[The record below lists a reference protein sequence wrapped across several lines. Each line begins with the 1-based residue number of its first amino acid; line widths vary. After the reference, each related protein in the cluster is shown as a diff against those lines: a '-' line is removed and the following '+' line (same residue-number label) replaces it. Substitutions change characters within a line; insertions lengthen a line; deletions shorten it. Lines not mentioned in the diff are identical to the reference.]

1 MRWGEAK
8 KPPPSQLRPNSRP
21 PAPKPNARTAA
32 PTTSSNFFLIQHAP
46 YVEPAQTRHPT
57 YKTGARGKQV
67 ASPKSPLRG
76 GRAGREIEPGG
87 AEGVR
92 EGQFAE
98 AGCRSVDDDVAGK
111 NRLPAVSVRHLRRKR
126 ERCVELSDSPFHP
139 PIRVDK
145 HPLRGAQLFEPIR
158 RAAT

>member
-1 MRWGEAK
+1 MPARATDNHSRLPDTRLRSVGGKGRQEA
-8 KPPPSQLRPNSRP
+8 Q
-21 PAPKPNARTAA
+21 
-32 PTTSSNFFLIQHAP
+32 
-46 YVEPAQTRHPT
+46 E
-57 YKTGARGKQV
+57 V

-126 ERCVELSDSPFHP
+126 EKFVEISDSPDHL

-145 HPLRGAQLFEPIR
+145 HPRRGAQLFEPIR